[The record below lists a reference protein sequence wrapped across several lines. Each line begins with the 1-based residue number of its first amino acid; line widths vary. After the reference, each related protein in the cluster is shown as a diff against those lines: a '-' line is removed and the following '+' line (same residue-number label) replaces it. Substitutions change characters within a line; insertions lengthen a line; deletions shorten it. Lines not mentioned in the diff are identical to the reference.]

1 MGTIALYLNP
11 IQTTGAFKTISNFKL
26 DLLQIVPTMTAKLSI
41 DHKYLGVD
49 QTFGMIGISTVLSR
63 GGTAIYGLY
72 RYVPL

>member
-11 IQTTGAFKTISNFKL
+11 IQTTGAFKAISNFKL

-49 QTFGMIGISTVLSR
+49 QTFGMIGI
-63 GGTAIYGLY
+63 
-72 RYVPL
+72 